1 MRVFAGAVCQ
11 RTVKGLDAML
21 MPSHT
26 PDAGLRSERMRRLA
40 KLLQERC
47 LSKTSGKSSSE
58 GVIASVLETLGLVLE
73 AAPQVS
79 RRCLMLVKN
88 KFCLLARMV
97 YWRFAA
103 VWPHAHAL

>member
-1 MRVFAGAVCQ
+1 
-11 RTVKGLDAML
+11 
-21 MPSHT
+21 
-26 PDAGLRSERMRRLA
+26 MRRLA